1 MSLHI
6 TCSGRKNSVLSA
18 LQTQVVQSKTFKQ
31 NTNKNGNKWK
41 TEARM
46 LGKSVTEDSQEPQNV
61 NVSPLCFCPA
71 ADAVVISVP
80 LGVLKKEIIA
90 FQPPLPQR
98 KQTAIRQLGF
108 GVLNKVC
115 ARPASHFPQLQS

>member
-1 MSLHI
+1 MP
-6 TCSGRKNSVLSA
+6 G
-18 LQTQVVQSKTFKQ
+18 
-31 NTNKNGNKWK
+31 NT
-41 TEARM
+41 
-46 LGKSVTEDSQEPQNV
+46 VTEHCQEPQSV
-61 NVSPLCFCPA
+61 GVTPLCFCPS

-80 LGVLKKEIIA
+80 LGVLKKETIA

-115 ARPASHFPQLQS
+115 VRPSQPQLQLCTITEDDLFVM